1 MITGRGWEDNL
12 QADRYAMEGPDR
24 LFSSL
29 YILIEILGSS
39 KCFIEE
45 YLCETIGVKKTFQ
58 RNSTIGSSISYRL
71 MGDCST
77 FTKRS
82 SNCQSAEGI

>member
-45 YLCETIGVKKTFQ
+45 YLCETIGVKKHFSAIPQ
-58 RNSTIGSSISYRL
+58 SDPAYR
-71 MGDCST
+71 T
-77 FTKRS
+77 
-82 SNCQSAEGI
+82 A